1 MTGSGYTIG
10 NRRLH
15 IYFFSTRTWA
25 RKTAPL
31 AALDKFKETLQKLKQ
46 ASYEDEKVRLEHELL
61 NNLQVYDFAH
71 EEKDA
76 FVQQQK
82 KKSKLWE

>member
-15 IYFFSTRTWA
+15 IYFFSTRTWE
-25 RKTAPL
+25 RNTAPL

-46 ASYEDEKVRLEHELL
+46 ATYEDEKVRLEHELL

-76 FVQQQK
+76 FVKQQK
-82 KKSKLWE
+82 KKSKL

>member
-15 IYFFSTRTWA
+15 IYFFSTRTWQ

-31 AALDKFKETLQKLKQ
+31 AALDKFKETLQKLEQ
-46 ASYEDEKVRLEHELL
+46 ATDEDEKVRLEHELL

-76 FVQQQK
+76 FVNQQK
-82 KKSKLWE
+82 KKSKL